1 MSALL
6 TYRGVGKV
14 FPGVIALDGV
24 SFAVAPGEVRAL
36 IGENGAGKSTL
47 LKILGGQYRP
57 DSGAVLVEGRECAFA
72 SPRDSA
78 DAGIAIIHQ
87 ELQLAPELSVAENL
101 MMGTLPR
108 RAGLLDRSA
117 LRDRARAVMARLG
130 EAIDPETRLGA
141 LSIGRRQMVEIG
153 RALLRD
159 ARILAFDEPTSSLSA
174 RETERLKA
182 IIRDLRA
189 EGRAILYVSH
199 RMEEVFAL
207 ADSATVLRDGRHVL
221 DAAPVGPAD
230 HDRLV
235 AAMAGREISDIYGYR
250 PRVRGA
256 TALHIDGLSG
266 PGVTAPVTLDVA
278 AGEIL
283 GFFGLVGAGRSELFR
298 LVFGAVTPDSG
309 GIAVAGAA
317 VPPGDPRAA
326 IAAGL
331 GLCPEDRKDQAIVP
345 TASVRE
351 NIALA
356 WRNLRA
362 GPPLLRRGA
371 EAREARALIERMRVK
386 TSGPEAA
393 MNTLSGGNQQKA
405 ILSRW
410 LLAGA
415 RILLL
420 DEPTRGIDV
429 GARSELYG
437 HIYRFAE
444 AGGTILFA
452 SSDLPEVMGVAD
464 RIVVMS
470 AGRIAG
476 IVDRAEATPELLLRL
491 ALSEG
496 GVPASPIAFSHKDIV
511 TA

>member
-1 MSALL
+1 MSVLL
-6 TYRGVGKV
+6 AYRGVGKV
-14 FPGVIALDGV
+14 FPGVTALEGV
-24 SFAVAPGEVRAL
+24 SFAVGPGEVRAL

-57 DSGAVLVEGRECAFA
+57 DSGSLLVEGRERAFA

-87 ELQLAPELSVAENL
+87 ELQLAPDLSVAENL

-108 RAGLLDRSA
+108 RHGILDRRA
-117 LRDRARAVMARLG
+117 LRARCAAVMARLG
-130 EAIDPETRLGA
+130 EEIDPDTRLGD

-159 ARILAFDEPTSSLSA
+159 ARIIAFDEPTSSLSA
-174 RETERLKA
+174 RETERLMA
-182 IIRDLRA
+182 IIGDLRA

-235 AAMAGREISDIYGYR
+235 AAMAGREIADIYAWR
-250 PRVRGA
+250 PRSHGD
-256 TALHIDGLSG
+256 TALRVDALSG
-266 PGVTAPVTLDVA
+266 PGVRAPVTLAVA
-278 AGEIL
+278 RGEIL

-298 LVFGAVTPDSG
+298 LMFGAVPPASG
-309 GIAVAGAA
+309 GIVVEGRA

-345 TASVRE
+345 AASVRE

-356 WRNLRA
+356 WRNLSD
-362 GPPLLRRGA
+362 GPPLLRPRT
-371 EAREARALIERMRVK
+371 EAREARTLIDRMRVK
-386 TSGPEAA
+386 TAGAEAA
-393 MNTLSGGNQQKA
+393 MHTLSGGNQQKA

-410 LLAGA
+410 LLAEA

-429 GARSELYG
+429 GARSEIYG

-444 AGGTILFA
+444 GGGTILFA

-470 AGRIAG
+470 AGRVAG
-476 IVDRAEATPELLLRL
+476 IVDRADATPELLLRL

-496 GVPASPIAFSHKDIV
+496 GAADPEALTKEIV
-511 TA
+511 SA